1 MNQKRNNRNVFL
13 WVAVGI
19 VILAGI
25 IFLLILAWKG
35 AGNGG
40 DGRNKQDHIPRPT
53 NSVIPEPPGGPTP
66 TEGSGN
72 GDNDENSRKG
82 TPTPTPYGWG
92 GSPTPTNGNGDGDE
106 DEDGKNGTPTP
117 TPTPYGWG
125 TTITPTPTGGNGNG
139 DDDENGKRTTIT
151 PTPTGGGNGG
161 DDESG
166 KNVTTTPTPTPYG
179 WPSPTPGGPTPTPYG
194 WGVTPTVARITP
206 TPTPYGWGVTITPT
220 PTGGNGDDD
229 NGKRV
234 TTTPTNTPPPTNGG
248 DRPTPTPYG
257 WGDTPTP
264 TKYNGPSGT
273 VTPTPKGGDDDEG
286 KRVTVTPT
294 TTPTPYGWGDKPTPT
309 NTPTPTPYGW
319 GDKTTPTP
327 TNGNGN
333 GNGDRVT
340 TTPTPT
346 PTPTPY
352 GWGTTP
358 TVTPTPYGWGVT
370 PTQKPGNGDDDENG
384 KRTTVTPTPTPTPK
398 GGNGDGSGLNS
409 WNILNE
415 SNKSDYNG
423 GVNFG
428 DDRWNEYLASLF
440 KEVSP
445 DYSVDAFTVLQNEGM
460 ELFFRMSEIFGSKPV
475 TRAGLA
481 AAQQAEWD
489 TITEEVGK
497 AAYRWQLEEIIV
509 KYMVERAEYKQSY
522 QQAYLTFSNGIYAD
536 DDARK
541 ASLMRSPCYK
551 IIADLQSRM
560 ENKALGYTW
569 NEGLGVVLRD
579 AGNPMAEVAVAQDD
593 VSLFMEM
600 GGFFASRKFDS
611 LSYEDKQK
619 WWDIEES
626 LALCETQLDLEV
638 LMIEYYLKTDIQK
651 DAFYSWLYQQNES
664 TRWQTLKNNATYYD
678 TITRLKKAFPQKNL
692 SYSSWDEAMAHIL
705 KGRVIVNSS
714 DNGENMIQNY
724 SSTQIGATPTP
735 TPLPTPKPAGSR

>member
-125 TTITPTPTGGNGNG
+125 TTITPTPTGGN
-139 DDDENGKRTTIT
+139 
-151 PTPTGGGNGG
+151 
-161 DDESG
+161 
-166 KNVTTTPTPTPYG
+166 
-179 WPSPTPGGPTPTPYG
+179 
-194 WGVTPTVARITP
+194 
-206 TPTPYGWGVTITPT
+206 
-220 PTGGNGDDD
+220 
-229 NGKRV
+229 
-234 TTTPTNTPPPTNGG
+234 
-248 DRPTPTPYG
+248 
-257 WGDTPTP
+257 
-264 TKYNGPSGT
+264 
-273 VTPTPKGGDDDEG
+273 
-286 KRVTVTPT
+286 
-294 TTPTPYGWGDKPTPT
+294 
-309 NTPTPTPYGW
+309 
-319 GDKTTPTP
+319 
-327 TNGNGN
+327 
-333 GNGDRVT
+333 
-340 TTPTPT
+340 
-346 PTPTPY
+346 
-352 GWGTTP
+352 
-358 TVTPTPYGWGVT
+358 
-370 PTQKPGNGDDDENG
+370 GNGDDDENG